1 MSIPTDKERGMVLS
15 IPTDRERGMGMSR
28 IAIVNGLL
36 ADPAGDALSPGSVLI
51 EGDRIL
57 WAGATDVPADAE
69 RIDAQGLVVAPGLV
83 DLGVFATDKPAF
95 HFGGITRAA
104 LMPDQSAPLDDVG
117 LIRQAT
123 RAGKPDFWVHPIAA
137 ATRGL
142 AGREMAEI
150 GLMQAAGAKAVGTG
164 RQWIADS
171 GVMLRI
177 LSYASG
183 LGLTVIAHAE
193 DGGLT
198 AKAVA
203 TSGETATRLGL
214 PHAPACAEAMAIA
227 RDLMLARQTG
237 AAIHFRLVTTRAGFD
252 LIRAAK
258 AEGLRVTCG
267 ISPAYLFLNDQAVTD
282 FRTFTRLSPPLRS
295 EEDRQASLAAVA
307 DGTVDVITSG
317 HDPRGPEDKRLPFAD
332 AAPGMA
338 GAETLLALS
347 LNLVRDG
354 LVSMG
359 RLMALLCANPA
370 RILGVEAG
378 SLTSG
383 AAADLI
389 FVDADAPWI
398 VDSGRMAAAAGNTP
412 FDRLPVQG
420 RVRRIMKG
428 GQFL

>member
-1 MSIPTDKERGMVLS
+1 MGVSIPTNKEK
-15 IPTDRERGMGMSR
+15 EMGVSR
-28 IAIVNGLL
+28 IAIVNGKL
-36 ADPAGDALSPGSVLI
+36 ADPAGDALVPGTVLI
-51 EGDRIL
+51 EDDRIL
-57 WAGATDVPADAE
+57 ATGAVDIPADAQQV
-69 RIDAQGLVVAPGLV
+69 DAGGLVVAPGLI

-104 LMPDQSAPLDDVG
+104 LMPDQRAPLDEVG
-117 LIRQAT
+117 LIREAT

-142 AGREMAEI
+142 KGTEMAEM
-150 GLMQAAGAKAVGTG
+150 GLMQIAGAKAVGTG

-193 DGGLT
+193 DGGLS

-214 PHAPACAEAMAIA
+214 AHAPACAEAMAIA
-227 RDLMLARQTG
+227 RDIMLARETG
-237 AAIHFRLVTTRAGFD
+237 AAIHFRLVTTKAGFD

-258 AEGLRVTCG
+258 AEGLKISCG
-267 ISPAYLFLNDQAVTD
+267 ISPAYLFLNDQAMTD
-282 FRTFTRLSPPLRS
+282 FRTFARLSPPLRS
-295 EEDRQASLAAVA
+295 DADRHASIAAVA

-332 AAPGMA
+332 ASPGMA

-347 LNLVRDG
+347 LNLVREG
-354 LVSMG
+354 HLSLN
-359 RLMALLCANPA
+359 RLMTLLSANPA
-370 RILGVEAG
+370 KILGVNAG
-378 SLTSG
+378 SFAPGS
-383 AAADLI
+383 AADLI
-389 FVDADAPWI
+389 LVDPDAPWI
-398 VDSGRMAAAAGNTP
+398 VDSAKMAASAGNTP
-412 FDRLPVQG
+412 FDKVPVQG
-420 RVRRIMKG
+420 RARRIMKG
-428 GQFL
+428 GQFF